1 MPKSNGSSSKSG
13 QNPSPDLET
22 QAVADSQAPVEATL
36 GVSGRQQPISPPS
49 EPMQFRAIGLVQG
62 KYHPSEERF
71 NRGILE
77 VEDGTQI
84 DAVLLGQVMS
94 LVKKYIDLARS
105 YFWVVYPRTREKEQT
120 LHLQIVGVWSA
131 DGFTPITGAEEPS
144 AEGES
149 DTALDSSMNPP
160 IEDGYF
166 SIRGQIVYQAHDK
179 QLLYVKIQQTPRN
192 PAKARGKDRSDRD
205 KSFKLKIL
213 GTLPQ
218 KAIGYFWDLQVKRQ
232 GNDLV
237 LQTGTSIALMPVQK
251 HKRPPQGRPSRP
263 FSKVPTPNSARP
275 NRAYRPPE
283 TNPRPDRES
292 RPTPKPIKRQSN
304 PTD

>member
-1 MPKSNGSSSKSG
+1 MPKSNGSTSKSG
-13 QNPSPDLET
+13 QNPAPTPET
-22 QAVADSQAPVEATL
+22 QAVAAAQAPVEVAPMVL
-36 GVSGRQQPISPPS
+36 GRQQPISPPS

-71 NRGILE
+71 NRGALE
-77 VEDGTQI
+77 VEDGTLI

-94 LVKKYIDLARS
+94 LVKKYIDLTRS

-131 DGFTPITGAEEPS
+131 DGFTPITGTEEATAEPES
-144 AEGES
+144 ATTLGE
-149 DTALDSSMNPP
+149 P
-160 IEDGYF
+160 IEDGFF
-166 SIRGQIVYQAHDK
+166 SVRGQIVYQAHDK
-179 QLLYVKIQQTPRN
+179 QLLYVKIQQTSRN
-192 PAKARGKDRSDRD
+192 ASKARNKDRGDRD

-237 LQTGTSIALMPVQK
+237 LQTGTSIGILPVQK
-251 HKRPPQGRPSRP
+251 NKRSSQGRPSRP

-275 NRAYRPPE
+275 NRVHRPPE
-283 TNPRPDRES
+283 TGPRPDRES

-304 PTD
+304 PAD